1 MKRIL
6 SFLMISVTL
15 FCVVIISYFHYNQLP
30 IYDMDL
36 GLKFIKNSTQKE
48 DFKSI
53 AEKLGYS
60 EDDKL
65 LVIHAD
71 DLGLEESVNSTS
83 FESLKKN
90 TVTSA
95 SVIMTTEK
103 IDDVALFSNLNPTVD
118 LGIHLTVTSEWKMHK
133 WGGILQNKDIPSML
147 NSNNHFYWNK
157 RKFTKFSNLDEVRN
171 ELQAQIDLAVSMGI
185 NISHIDSHEGALFFD
200 PDVFKMYLNLA
211 KRNNLLAF
219 VPIQASVHFDENFP
233 KPDHAIIFDQ
243 FFMAEAGIKPY
254 EMEKYYLDIIDN
266 LKPGLSQIIVH
277 FGLDNDKMKDIT
289 QGKTNYGSLWREI
302 DYNVMNSEIFI
313 KSLEENNIK
322 LINYSDLK
330 NVIFER

>member
-6 SFLMISVTL
+6 SLLMISVTL
-15 FCVVIISYFHYNQLP
+15 LCVVIISYFHYNQLP
-30 IYDMDL
+30 IYDL
-36 GLKFIKNSTQKE
+36 GLALKFIKNSTQKE

-103 IDDVALFSNLNPTVD
+103 IDEVANFSEINPSLD
-118 LGIHLTVTSEWKMHK
+118 LGVHLTVTSEWRMHK
-133 WGGILQNKDIPSML
+133 WGGILQNKDITSML

-243 FFMAEAGIKPY
+243 FFMAEAGIKPF

-277 FGLDNDKMKDIT
+277 FGLNNEKMKDIT

-302 DYNVMNSEIFI
+302 DYNVMNSEKFI

-330 NVIFER
+330 NVIF

>member
-15 FCVVIISYFHYNQLP
+15 LCVVIISYFHYNQLP
-30 IYDMDL
+30 IYDLDL
-36 GLKFIKNSTQKE
+36 ALKFIKNSTQKE
-48 DFKSI
+48 DLKSI

-95 SVIMTTEK
+95 SIIMTTEK
-103 IDDVALFSNLNPTVD
+103 IDEVANFSEINPSLD
-118 LGIHLTVTSEWKMHK
+118 LGVHLTVTSEWRMHK
-133 WGGILQNKDIPSML
+133 WGGILQNKDITSML

-243 FFMAEAGIKPY
+243 FFMAEAGIKPF

-277 FGLDNDKMKDIT
+277 FGLNNEKMKDIT

-302 DYNVMNSEIFI
+302 DYNVMNSEKFI

-330 NVIFER
+330 NVIF

>member
-15 FCVVIISYFHYNQLP
+15 LCVVIISYFHYNQLP
-30 IYDMDL
+30 IYDL
-36 GLKFIKNSTQKE
+36 GLALKFIKNSTQKE

-103 IDDVALFSNLNPTVD
+103 IDEVANFSEINPSLD
-118 LGIHLTVTSEWKMHK
+118 LGVHLTVTSEWRMHK
-133 WGGILQNKDIPSML
+133 WGGILQNKDITSML

-243 FFMAEAGIKPY
+243 FFMAEAGIKPF

-277 FGLDNDKMKDIT
+277 FGLNNEKMKDIT

-330 NVIFER
+330 NVIF

>member
-277 FGLDNDKMKDIT
+277 FGLDNNKMKDIT

>member
-302 DYNVMNSEIFI
+302 DYNVMNSEKFI

>member
-15 FCVVIISYFHYNQLP
+15 LCVVIISYFHYNQLP
-30 IYDMDL
+30 IYDLDL
-36 GLKFIKNSTQKE
+36 ALKFIKNSTQKE
-48 DFKSI
+48 DFKTI

-90 TVTSA
+90 TVSSA
-95 SVIMTTEK
+95 SVIMTTIN
-103 IDDVALFSNLNPTVD
+103 IDEIANFSELNPTLD
-118 LGIHLTVTSEWKMHK
+118 LGVHLTVTSEWKMHK

-147 NSNNHFYWNK
+147 NSNNHFYCNK

-243 FFMAEAGIKPY
+243 FFMAEAGIKPN
-254 EMEKYYLDIIDN
+254 EMEKYYLDILDN

-302 DYNVMNSEIFI
+302 DYNVMNSEKFI

-330 NVIFER
+330 NVIF

>member
-243 FFMAEAGIKPY
+243 FFMAEAGIKLY

-302 DYNVMNSEIFI
+302 DYNVMNSEKFI

>member
-15 FCVVIISYFHYNQLP
+15 LCLVIISYFHYKQLP
-30 IYDMDL
+30 IYDLDL
-36 GLKFIKNSTQKE
+36 AIKFIKNSTQKE

-53 AEKLGYS
+53 VEKLGYS
-60 EDDKL
+60 QNDKL

-103 IDDVALFSNLNPTVD
+103 IDEVANFSDLNPSLD
-118 LGIHLTVTSEWKMHK
+118 LGVHLTVTSEWKTHK
-133 WGGILQNKDIPSML
+133 WGGILHDKDISSLL
-147 NSNNHFYWNK
+147 NDSNHFYCNK
-157 RKFTKFSNLDEVRN
+157 RKFAKFSNLDEVRN
-171 ELQAQIDLAVSMGI
+171 ELQAQIDLAISMGI
-185 NISHIDSHEGALFFD
+185 NITHIDSHEGALFFD
-200 PDVFKMYLNLA
+200 PDIFKMYLNLA
-211 KRNNLLAF
+211 KKNDLLAF
-219 VPIQASVHFDENFP
+219 VPIQASVHFDKNFQ

-243 FFMAEAGIKPY
+243 FFMAEAGIKPD
-254 EMEKYYLDIIDN
+254 EMEKYYIDILDD

-277 FGLDNDKMKDIT
+277 FGLHNEKMKDIT
-289 QGKTNYGSLWREI
+289 QGKIDYGSLWREI
-302 DYNVMNSEIFI
+302 DYNVMNSEKFI
-313 KSLEENNIK
+313 KSIEENNIK

-330 NVIFER
+330 NVIF

>member
-15 FCVVIISYFHYNQLP
+15 LCVVIISYFHYNQLP
-30 IYDMDL
+30 IYDL
-36 GLKFIKNSTQKE
+36 GLALKFIKNSTQKE

-103 IDDVALFSNLNPTVD
+103 IDEVANFSEINPSLD
-118 LGIHLTVTSEWKMHK
+118 LGVHLTVTSEWRMHK
-133 WGGILQNKDIPSML
+133 WGGILQNKDITSML

-243 FFMAEAGIKPY
+243 FFMAEAGIKPF

-277 FGLDNDKMKDIT
+277 FGLNNEKMKDIT

-302 DYNVMNSEIFI
+302 DYNVMNSEKFI

-330 NVIFER
+330 NVIF